1 LIRVLYAGGGRYRI
15 SPLFLI
21 TPFGVE
27 MKGFEY
33 ENWAEEFIEGL
44 RGDPEIEVV
53 QMPSWEVHSSFP
65 RTMEELRKYD
75 VLVIEEVEADVFY
88 LYPEFY
94 TPERGKVITLPN
106 RLELI
111 RRWVEDGG
119 GLLMSGGWLT
129 FQGRL
134 GRGLWHGTPVEE
146 ALPVEFQEF
155 DDRVETPEGA
165 YLRVVDPE
173 HPLMRGIPWEACPPL
188 LGYNRAKLKPG
199 AKLLATISR
208 AGRAEEDPLIAV
220 WDYGSGR
227 SMAFASDITPHWGTN
242 FIGWD
247 YYKPFWVRA
256 IKWLAGE
263 L

>member
-1 LIRVLYAGGGRYRI
+1 EEVDARLCDAAEPVAERLAESGWLPGPGYSRVLRG
-15 SPLFLI
+15 L
-21 TPFGVE
+21 T
-27 MKGFEY
+27 
-33 ENWAEEFIEGL
+33 EE
-44 RGDPEIEVV
+44 
-53 QMPSWEVHSSFP
+53 
-65 RTMEELRKYD
+65 K
-75 VLVIEEVEADVFY
+75 
-88 LYPEFY
+88 
-94 TPERGKVITLPN
+94 
-106 RLELI
+106 
-111 RRWVEDGG
+111 
-119 GLLMSGGWLT
+119 LT